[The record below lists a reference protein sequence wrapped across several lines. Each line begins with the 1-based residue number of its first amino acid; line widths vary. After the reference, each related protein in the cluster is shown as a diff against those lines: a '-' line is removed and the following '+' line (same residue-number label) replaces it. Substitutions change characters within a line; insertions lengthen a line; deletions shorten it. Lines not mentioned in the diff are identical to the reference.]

1 MPQATRGR
9 RVTFLMN
16 RFSLIFTFLL
26 LLSRWAGA
34 QAPCVGSPPS
44 PQASFRFYDVET
56 KRELTGQALCVG
68 RPIRVVDVS
77 TPRHQPDQL
86 FYKWLPTVSCRDFLP
101 GDTASFFTP
110 TSVGQ
115 LVVSININNNQ
126 AGGGGGSGLI
136 VAYPAFD
143 VRGTPPPT
151 FTARACGPGVVEVTI
166 TDRNYAQYTVQAD
179 AQPVV
184 AGTSGRAQQLPAPA
198 SGSVTVTVTGYT
210 ESRVCSAVATQTLA
224 VAPAYQAP
232 ALRRLSLADGPAQ
245 FTFDGLQDAYQYQL
259 QIRASGGYR
268 TIANV
273 PNTSPTYVL
282 STAASGCF
290 RLLLVNACQPN
301 AATPAS
307 NELCTVALTA
317 TAQNNQN
324 LLTWTT
330 AQTDAPFEVVRD
342 GQVLAQLPA
351 GSTQYVDVAVAC
363 GTTYAYSVRAL
374 SAGVSESRPVSVR
387 AESSTPPPVPALLA
401 SYNLRNQVVLSVGNP
416 GEGRYFF
423 ARNGTALAPP
433 SPAATLV
440 DSTTAP
446 DPAAPACYS
455 ARGEN
460 NCDVSSGASAPVCP
474 PVLTAA
480 AADDAGNVI
489 RLTWTALGAPDPAA
503 PVAYRLLT
511 LAPDNTV
518 LSAQPVTFPT
528 ALDQQPPA
536 DQPTVRY
543 RLEARGGGLPGVS
556 YSNVAAVTRRLT
568 LVLPNAFTPN
578 GDGQNDVLEIKG
590 RFLDKFLF
598 VVVDRNGQE
607 VFRATDR
614 GQTWDGRIGS
624 NPPVPAAYVWRFE
637 AVDASGQRVV
647 RHGTV
652 TVLR

>member
-1 MPQATRGR
+1 MK
-9 RVTFLMN
+9 
-16 RFSLIFTFLL
+16 RFSLVFTLL
-26 LLSRWAGA
+26 ILLSRWAGA

-56 KRELTGQALCVG
+56 KRELTGQAALCVG
-68 RPIRVVDVS
+68 RQIRVVDVS

-86 FYKWLPTVSCRDFLP
+86 FYKWLPTVSCRDFLAR
-101 GDTASFFTP
+101 DTTSFFTP
-110 TSVGQ
+110 TSVGP

-126 AGGGGGSGLI
+126 AGGSGSGLI

-151 FTARACGPGVVEVTI
+151 FTTRACGPGVVEVTV

-179 AQPVV
+179 AQPAV
-184 AGTSGRAQQLPAPA
+184 AGTPGRAQQLPAPA
-198 SGSVTVTVTGYT
+198 SGSVTVTVVGYT
-210 ESRVCSAVATQTLA
+210 DNRVCSATATQTLA
-224 VAPAYQAP
+224 VAPAYQVP

-245 FTFDGLQDAYQYQL
+245 FTLDGLQDAYQYQL
-259 QIRASGGYR
+259 QIRAGGGYR
-268 TIANV
+268 TIAKV
-273 PNTSPTYVL
+273 PTTSPTYTL

-290 RLLLVNACQPN
+290 RLLLVSACQPN

-307 NELCTVALTA
+307 NELCTVELTA

-342 GQVLAQLPA
+342 GQVLARLPA
-351 GSTQYVDVAVAC
+351 GSAQYTDAAVTC
-363 GTTYAYSVRAL
+363 GTTYAYQVRAV
-374 SAGVSESRPVSVR
+374 SAGVSESRPVNVR
-387 AESSTPPPVPALLA
+387 AASSTPPPVPALLA

-423 ARNGTALAPP
+423 ARAGAALGAPTSAP
-433 SPAATLV
+433 TRT

-455 ARGEN
+455 VRVEN
-460 NCDVSSGASAPVCP
+460 TCDVSSAESAAVCP

-489 RLTWTALGAPDPAA
+489 GLTWTALGAPDPAA
-503 PVAYRLLT
+503 PVIYRLLA

-518 LSAQPVTFPT
+518 LSTQPVTFPT

-543 RLEARGGGLPGVS
+543 RLEASGGGLPGVS
-556 YSNVAAVTRRLT
+556 YSNVATVTRRLT

-590 RFLDKFLF
+590 RFLDQFLF

-624 NPPVPAAYVWRFE
+624 SPPVPAAYVWRFE
-637 AVDASGQRVV
+637 AIDATGQRVV

>member
-1 MPQATRGR
+1 MT
-9 RVTFLMN
+9 
-16 RFSLIFTFLL
+16 RFSLVLILL
-26 LLSRWAGA
+26 ILLSRGAGA

-44 PQASFRFYDVET
+44 PQASFRFYDVAT

-68 RPIRVVDVS
+68 RQIRVVDVS

-110 TSVGQ
+110 TSVGP

-126 AGGGGGSGLI
+126 AGSGGGSGLI

-143 VRGTPPPT
+143 VRATPPPT

-166 TDRNYAQYTVQAD
+166 TDRSYAQYTVQAD
-179 AQPVV
+179 AAPAV
-184 AGTSGRAQQLPAPA
+184 AGTPGVAQPLPAPA
-198 SGSVTVTVTGYT
+198 SGRVTVTVTGYT
-210 ESRVCSAVATQTLA
+210 DNRVCSAAATQTLA

-232 ALRRLSLADGPAQ
+232 ALRRLSLANGPAQ

-259 QIRASGGYR
+259 QIRAGGGYR

-273 PNTSPTYVL
+273 PTTSPTYTL

-301 AATPAS
+301 AASPAS
-307 NELCTVALTA
+307 NELCTVALMA

-330 AQTDAPFEVVRD
+330 GQTGATFEVVRD
-342 GQVLAQLPA
+342 GQVLTTLPA
-351 GSTQYVDVAVAC
+351 GTAQYVDAAVAC
-363 GTTYAYSVRAL
+363 GTTYAYAVRAL
-374 SAGVSESRPVSVR
+374 SAGVSESNPASVR
-387 AESSTPPPVPALLA
+387 AASSTPPPVPALLA
-401 SYNLRNQVVLSVGNP
+401 SYNLRNQVELSVGNQ
-416 GEGRYFF
+416 GAGRYLFT
-423 ARNGTALAPP
+423 RNGVALGAPA
-433 SPAATLV
+433 SAATLT

-446 DPAAPACYS
+446 DPAAPACYA
-455 ARGEN
+455 ARVEN
-460 NCDVSSGASAPVCP
+460 DCGVSSAESAPVCP

-480 AADDAGNVI
+480 AADDAGNVV
-489 RLTWTALGAPDPAA
+489 RLTWTALGAPDPAV

-518 LSAQPVTFPT
+518 LNAQPVTFPT
-528 ALDQQPPA
+528 ALDPQPPA

-543 RLEARGGGLPGVS
+543 RLEASGGGLPGVS
-556 YSNVAAVTRRLT
+556 YSNVAAVARRLT

-598 VVVDRNGQE
+598 MVVDRNGQE

-614 GQTWDGRIGS
+614 GQTWDGRIGG
-624 NPPVPAAYVWRFE
+624 NPPVPAAYGWRFE
-637 AVDASGQRVV
+637 AVDATGQRVV